1 MHTPPFF
8 TMFTHPRWLQILCF
22 LGASCSRWHGVGG
35 TPLSKN
41 PGRTLPIGWST
52 DGTPPCGGPP
62 PHPPRRRRSRR
73 GTLRPAEHRRLPAST
88 GDTASPASTLWSWP
102 QRSRNAPREGYPVP
116 RGSLGRGRFFYLAVH
131 APTISAY
138 GVASQDPARLPRRAA
153 RVRRALPRHVACGA
167 ALGGGAGAASSAT
180 SSFMT
185 RTRSTTTRS
194 SSTMRTPS
202 SPVHK
207 MRHGCVSCLAS
218 AEN

>member
-35 TPLSKN
+35 TPPSKN

-116 RGSLGRGRFFYLAVH
+116 RGSLGRGRFFTRPCTRPQSV
-131 APTISAY
+131 PTAW
-138 GVASQDPARLPRRAA
+138 RR
-153 RVRRALPRHVACGA
+153 
-167 ALGGGAGAASSAT
+167 
-180 SSFMT
+180 
-185 RTRSTTTRS
+185 
-194 SSTMRTPS
+194 RTPRVFRVA
-202 SPVHK
+202 PHAFVELYRGTWHAGPLWGEAPE
-207 MRHGCVSCLAS
+207 RRLLQPRAS
-218 AEN
+218 